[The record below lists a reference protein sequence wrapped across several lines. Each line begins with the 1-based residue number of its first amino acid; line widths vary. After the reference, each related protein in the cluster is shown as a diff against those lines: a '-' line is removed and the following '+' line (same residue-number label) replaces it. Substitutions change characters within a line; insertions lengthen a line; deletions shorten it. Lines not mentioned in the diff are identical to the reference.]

1 MQLKRMRMITEN
13 PISFAHKI
21 LEAFRSQELT
31 PEIASKICDM
41 HNIELDKIKKE
52 LISSV
57 IKVFE

>member
-1 MQLKRMRMITEN
+1 MITEN